1 MKRKITL
8 IIKKQL
14 NLKKIKKKKGKRNQI
29 EKKKIKMKIS
39 DDEEEKDYEDESE
52 NENENESKDGKE
64 PQIDA
69 EKVEMT
75 LRNWLYKNMK
85 PNKSSFV
92 KK

>member
-1 MKRKITL
+1 
-8 IIKKQL
+8 
-14 NLKKIKKKKGKRNQI
+14 
-29 EKKKIKMKIS
+29 MKIS

-52 NENENESKDGKE
+52 NENESKDDKE

-69 EKVEMT
+69 EKVKMT

>member
-1 MKRKITL
+1 
-8 IIKKQL
+8 
-14 NLKKIKKKKGKRNQI
+14 
-29 EKKKIKMKIS
+29 MKIS
-39 DDEEEKDYEDESE
+39 DDEKEKDNDDESENE
-52 NENENESKDGKE
+52 NENENESKDGNE
-64 PQIDA
+64 PQIDS